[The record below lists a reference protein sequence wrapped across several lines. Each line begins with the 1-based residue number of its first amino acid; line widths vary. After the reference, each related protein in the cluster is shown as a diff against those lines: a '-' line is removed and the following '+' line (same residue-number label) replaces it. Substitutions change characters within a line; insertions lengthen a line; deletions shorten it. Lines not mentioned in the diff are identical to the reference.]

1 MIPKPV
7 SVHNGRQQQPRKQN
21 ASSPTPNNGARRRLR
36 IWMVVMVL
44 FLGWAAYTFIHQSIQ
59 LSAKKQQLVEQQQKQ
74 TEAQAVLT
82 QSQTELKR
90 LEDPEY
96 IGQVARKQY
105 GMYLP
110 GEKPIW
116 ATEPQENK

>member
-7 SVHNGRQQQPRKQN
+7 SVHNGRQQQLRKQN

>member
-7 SVHNGRQQQPRKQN
+7 PMRGGSQQHKKQT
-21 ASSPTPNNGARRRLR
+21 APSSNHGARRRLR

-44 FLGWAAYTFIHQSIQ
+44 FLGWAIYTFVVQSIH
-59 LSAKKQQLVEQQQKQ
+59 LSEKKAELAQQEAKKVQA
-74 TEAQAVLT
+74 EAALG
-82 QSQTELKR
+82 QSQNEVKR

-116 ATEPQENK
+116 ATDPEEKN